1 MDICIG
7 QTGVRDGEY
16 VEGIG
21 KQSKGVK
28 MQVRFPNGNFFPPL
42 AAFFQASDPKGRSV
56 HLLARDVLNYGI
68 FAPMSVEERESYI
81 RSNMRDI
88 DWYLSDLDCEV
99 RFLSLGDSEFSKGDK
114 LSEESRQLLMRGEF
128 VPMSQVYKMFPVL
141 SKARRHSLIFRPSN
155 WRLFNAEAAPN
166 YSFYVN
172 LLSGECSKEK
182 PASLIVYK
190 SEIEV
195 NGKKHYV
202 GVCDEAASENWVD
215 KMNPVIKNKLEWFS
229 PSIHK
234 SLMQKCIRAR
244 PLRINHFGEIFSTE
258 EVLVTSFLMLLSHP
272 GCFVPNLNTFVCG
285 SESALKRLA
294 VSLIEDASSSL
305 DASLSLFAAAL
316 AARQGQYKP
325 SDKFVNKCLEWA
337 LKGLSEDFYEYN
349 TSIRAN
355 LSGAS
360 SKSKAAISFIDA
372 LGSFESDIHM
382 ITDVVS
388 KNFVAKKSELPRPFE
403 MPLFHCLD
411 QHSICEIAHFYEGAE
426 QEAKDIFQKIWKE
439 GTGINSRKRVFEV
452 NAQVAKAQEL
462 LWISKTNMAEFKR
475 ESEGA
480 LENKMSLSESWIAGL
495 IGAIPLKID
504 RIDVLAFFDP
514 ENIDKVV
521 VIRRPSRDNDCQLT
535 EEIKVK
541 AAREVIERYKL
552 NSGHFLKIGKNML
565 NDGFEA
571 QYNDGD
577 FMCRS
582 YQRDASGSLKCVNFK
597 WSDYCKSSFKMPLLK
612 EAMLP
617 SFDDFDAQ
625 VRVAYGS
632 FSDGV
637 ALDALERIDAYIR
650 QFDSSFLM
658 RLGMYLRPIKS
669 EMSVHKL
676 SRDGSG
682 TYLMSDAN
690 DSKIFRFFIYL
701 SVIIPGVINA
711 IPSNMSFKILNF
723 PYWDMVRKFV
733 FNMIERVD
741 HEAWSVIPNCP
752 QVLWPNQS
760 EAVSSILDRISAGKR
775 GSMLWMD
782 VGLGKTQIVLS
793 IIGSLIRERR
803 MPKYCFFVLTPSSY
817 ANIMGQIRAN
827 GLSVN
832 MLDPR
837 AASKNLSVK
846 ANCVNVLN
854 HDHMDDMHVL
864 LKSYAANAFF
874 LFDEVHYMFGDSK
887 RSSVALELAKTCNL
901 FVAMSGT
908 LVRNKDIAR
917 DNIIEWLG
925 QVVDF
930 EINAENY
937 MIGVASLIAFKKELP
952 IKQNRLEVE
961 VPVLDEAYYDYVD
974 ASFGGRSSVVN
985 YHKAATI
992 CFESVYRGI
1001 VERVK
1006 EHKRQNHGCVFVVAK
1021 DRAMQQRLYDELSSL
1036 GFRCFAVTSGNSIS
1050 ITSASNPQNIEV
1062 VIATPRQETGYDVTA
1077 AKYMITAPY
1086 PSNEA
1091 SRTQLVGRIVR
1102 LSQESSEVFIEI
1114 VHCGILTYSM
1124 RYHEI
1129 ARMIAKSLSG
1139 MQRDI

>member
-21 KQSKGVK
+21 KQTKGVK
-28 MQVRFPNGNFFPPL
+28 MQVRFCNGDIFPPL
-42 AAFFQASDPKGRSV
+42 LQFFNASDPKQRNL
-56 HLLARDVLNYGI
+56 HLLARDVLTYG
-68 FAPMSVEERESYI
+68 FFQGMSVEERENWVE
-81 RSNMRDI
+81 SNKRDI
-88 DWYLSDLDCEV
+88 DLYLSDVNCEV
-99 RFLSLGDSEFSKGDK
+99 RFLSLGDCEFSKGDK
-114 LSEESRQLLMRGEF
+114 LSEESRQLLMGGQYL
-128 VPMSQVYKMFPVL
+128 PMSQVYHMFPSSG

-182 PASLIVYK
+182 PLNLQVYK

-195 NGKKHYV
+195 NGKKHFV
-202 GVCDEAASENWVD
+202 GVCDEIPFASVNEIMD
-215 KMNPVIKNKLEWFS
+215 PVIKSKLDWFS

-244 PLRINHFGEIFSTE
+244 PVQVNHFGEIFSTE
-258 EVLVTSFLMLLSHP
+258 DVLITSFLMLLTHP

-285 SESALKRLA
+285 AESALKRLA
-294 VSLIEDASSSL
+294 VSLIEDASCSL
-305 DASLSLFAAAL
+305 EASLSLFAAAL
-316 AARQGQYKP
+316 AARQDQYKP
-325 SDKFVNKCLEWA
+325 SLKFVEKCIQWA
-337 LKGLSEDFYEYN
+337 LQGLLESYYEYDVKK
-349 TSIRAN
+349 RAN

-360 SKSKAAISFIDA
+360 SKSKAAVSFIDA

-382 ITDVVS
+382 ITDVIS
-388 KNFVAKKSELPRPFE
+388 KGFSAKKSELPRPLE
-403 MPLFHCLD
+403 MPLYHCLD
-411 QHSICEIAHFYEGAE
+411 QHSICEIAHFYVGEE
-426 QEAKDIFQKIWKE
+426 LEAKYIFQKIWRE
-439 GTGINSRKRVFEV
+439 GTGINSRKKAFKV
-452 NAQVAKAQEL
+452 NAEVAKAQEL
-462 LWISKTNMAEFKR
+462 LWISKTSVAELKR
-475 ESEGA
+475 ECEGCY
-480 LENKMSLSESWIAGL
+480 EGKMSLSESWIAGL

-504 RIDVLAFFDP
+504 RMDVLAFFDP

-521 VIRRPSRDNDCQLT
+521 VIRRPSRDNDCHLT
-535 EEIKVK
+535 EDIKVK
-541 AAREVIERYKL
+541 AAREVISKYKH
-552 NSGHFLKIGKNML
+552 NSVHYLKVNKNML
-565 NDGFEA
+565 NNGFA
-571 QYNDGD
+571 VQYKDGD
-577 FMCRS
+577 FMCGQMFS
-582 YQRDASGSLKCVNFK
+582 PAAFK
-597 WSDYCKSSFKMPLLK
+597 WSEYCKSSFQVPLLR
-612 EAMLP
+612 EALLP
-617 SFDDFDAQ
+617 SFDDFECQ
-625 VRVAYGS
+625 VKLAYGS

-637 ALDALERIDAYIR
+637 ASDALERIDSYIR

-658 RLGMYLRPIKS
+658 RLGMYLRPVKS
-669 EMSVHKL
+669 ELSVHKL

-701 SVIIPGVINA
+701 CAIIPGVMKA
-711 IPSNMSFKILNF
+711 VPSLMSFRILNF
-723 PYWDMVRKFV
+723 PYWDMVRKQV
-733 FNMIERVD
+733 FKMIEQVD
-741 HEAWSVIPNCP
+741 YPAWSVTPKCP

-793 IIGSLIRERR
+793 IIGSLIQERR

-837 AASKNLSVK
+837 AASRNLSVK

-854 HDHMDDMHVL
+854 HDHMDDMHAL
-864 LKSYAANAFF
+864 LKSYAANSFF

-930 EINAENY
+930 EINADNY

-952 IKQNRLEVE
+952 IKQNRIEVE
-961 VPVLDEAYYDYVD
+961 VPVLDNSYYDYVD

-985 YHKAATI
+985 YHKAAMI
-992 CFESVYRGI
+992 CFESVYHGI

-1021 DRAMQQRLYDELSSL
+1021 DRSMQQRLYDELSSF
-1036 GFRCFAVTSGNSIS
+1036 GMRCFAVTSGNSIS

-1102 LSQESSEVFIEI
+1102 LSQESPEVFIEI

-1139 MQRDI
+1139 MQKDV

>member
-1 MDICIG
+1 MNTFIG

-21 KQSKGVK
+21 KQTKGVK
-28 MQVRFPNGNFFPPL
+28 MQVRFGNGGFFPPL
-42 AAFFQASDPKGRSV
+42 AQFFNASDPKERCV
-56 HLLARDVLNYGI
+56 HLLARDVLTFG
-68 FAPMSVEERESYI
+68 FFGALSVAERESWI
-81 RSNMRDI
+81 HGNKRDI
-88 DWYLSDLDCEV
+88 DWYLSDMNCEL
-99 RFLSLGDSEFSKGDK
+99 RFVSLGDSEFSKGEK
-114 LSEESRQLLMRGEF
+114 LTEESRQILMRGEF
-128 VPMSQVYKMFPVL
+128 LPMSQVYHMFPSSG
-141 SKARRHSLIFRPSN
+141 SKARRHTLIFRPSN

-172 LLSGECSKEK
+172 LLSGQCSKEK
-182 PASLIVYK
+182 PESLLIYK
-190 SEIEV
+190 AEIDV
-195 NGKKHYV
+195 NGKKHYI
-202 GVCDEAASENWVD
+202 GVCDEEASPSFEAM
-215 KMNPVIKNKLEWFS
+215 MNPEVREKIDWFS

-244 PLRINHFGEIFSTE
+244 PVQVNHFGETFATE
-258 EVLVTSFLMLLSHP
+258 DVLITSFLMLLSHP

-285 SESALKRLA
+285 AESALKRLA
-294 VSLIEDASSSL
+294 VSLIEDASTSL
-305 DASLSLFAAAL
+305 EASLSLFAAAL

-325 SDKFVNKCLEWA
+325 SQRFVSKCLSWA
-337 LKGLSEDFYEYN
+337 VGGLSENYYEYN

-355 LSGAS
+355 LSECS
-360 SKSKAAISFIDA
+360 TKSKAAVSFIDA

-382 ITDVVS
+382 ITDVIRKGFVS
-388 KNFVAKKSELPRPFE
+388 KKSELPRPFE
-403 MPLFHCLD
+403 MPLYHCLD
-411 QHSICEIAHFYEGAE
+411 QHSICEIAHFFIGSEEKAS
-426 QEAKDIFQKIWKE
+426 DIFQKIWRE
-439 GTGINSRKRVFEV
+439 GTGINSRKRAFEV

-462 LWISKTNMAEFKR
+462 LWLSKTIVSNKER
-475 ESEGA
+475 ECEGMF
-480 LENKMSLSESWIAGL
+480 ENKMSLSESWIAGL

-504 RIDVLAFFDP
+504 RMDVLAFFDP

-535 EEIKVK
+535 EDVKMK
-541 AAREVIERYKL
+541 AAREVISKYKH
-552 NSGHFLKIGKNML
+552 NSVHYLKVNKNML
-565 NDGFEA
+565 NNGFYA
-571 QYNDGD
+571 QYKDGD
-577 FMCRS
+577 FMCGQMFS
-582 YQRDASGSLKCVNFK
+582 PAAYK
-597 WSDYCKSSFKMPLLK
+597 WSEYCKSSFQMPLLK
-612 EAMLP
+612 EAPLP
-617 SFDDFDAQ
+617 SFDDFEGQ
-625 VRVAYGS
+625 VGLAYGS
-632 FSDGV
+632 CSDGV
-637 ALDALERIDAYIR
+637 AANALERIAAYIS
-650 QFDSSFLM
+650 QYDSSFLM

-669 EMSVHKL
+669 ELSVHKL

-701 SVIIPGVINA
+701 CAIIPGVFKA
-711 IPSNMSFKILNF
+711 VPSIMSFRILNF
-723 PYWDMVRKFV
+723 PYWDMVRKLV
-733 FNMIERVD
+733 FNMIEQVD

-837 AASKNLSVK
+837 AASRNLSVK

-854 HDHMDDMHVL
+854 HDHMDDMHGL
-864 LKSYAANAFF
+864 LKSYAANSFF

-901 FVAMSGT
+901 FIAMSGT

-930 EINAENY
+930 EINADNY

-952 IKQNRLEVE
+952 IKQNRVDVE
-961 VPVLDEAYYDYVD
+961 VPILDNSYYDYVD

-992 CFESVYRGI
+992 CFESVYYGI
-1001 VERVK
+1001 LERIK
-1006 EHKRQNHGCVFVVAK
+1006 EHKRQNHGCIFVVAK
-1021 DRAMQQRLYDELSSL
+1021 DKKMQQRLYEELSSL
-1036 GFRCFAVTSGNSIS
+1036 NFKCFAVTSGNSIS

-1102 LSQESSEVFIEI
+1102 LSQESPEVFIEV